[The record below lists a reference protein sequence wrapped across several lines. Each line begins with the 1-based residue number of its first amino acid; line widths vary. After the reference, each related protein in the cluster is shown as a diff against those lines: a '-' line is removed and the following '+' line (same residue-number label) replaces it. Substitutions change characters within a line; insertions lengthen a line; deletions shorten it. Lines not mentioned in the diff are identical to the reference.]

1 MIKERPILMS
11 APMVRAILAG
21 RKTQTRRLVKSKND
35 INAYD
40 SVDVLSKEEYNEY
53 VATEFNAKVVAKKPM
68 ALFFKNFINDLDIEC
83 PYGNVGDRL
92 WVRETFAESA
102 TGGFVYRA
110 DDTDDNW
117 MRRCWGKFAWT
128 PSIHMPR
135 RASRILLEITNVRIE
150 RLQNISRDDCI
161 AEGIYEYQDGNYF
174 YSPENGG
181 YGSPYAAYKA
191 LINKING
198 AETWDRNPWVW
209 VVEFKV
215 IEVKGGCDE
224 TNS

>member
-11 APMVRAILAG
+11 APMVRAILED
-21 RKTQTRRLVKSKND
+21 RKTQTRRKVGLDKFCSRVPDGFKIEYFVEEESEEWLAISND
-35 INAYD
+35 E
-40 SVDVLSKEEYNEY
+40 SG
-53 VATEFNAKVVAKKPM
+53 EFPAGFNPWIK
-68 ALFFKNFINDLDIEC
+68 C
-83 PYGNVGDRL
+83 PYGTVGDRL

-198 AETWDRNPWVW
+198 AETWGRNPWAW
-209 VVEFKV
+209 VIEFKV
-215 IEVKGGCDE
+215 LEVKGGSDE
-224 TNS
+224 AKTL